1 MGSRHYSMTS
11 SPEALRVIWHWQENL
26 LSEKREEMTK
36 RKALGKGLSALIPE
50 ANRLGAEEGEFFQ
63 CPVEDIEPNPFQP
76 RQEFGGP
83 EFEELVKSVKE
94 KGILTPLLVS
104 KTGEGYR
111 LIAGERR
118 WRAAQKARLE
128 RVPVVVRETTPLE
141 SLELALVENIHR
153 KDLNPIEEAH
163 AYKRWLGDTKRT
175 QEALA
180 KRLSKDR
187 STVTNILRLL
197 NLPKALQDDI
207 INDRLSMGH
216 ARVLVGVKGSSEQ
229 KKLRDLIIKKA
240 LSVRQVEELVK
251 KKRKG
256 PKRKETI
263 KAEDAYY
270 FKTLADSLKRSL
282 GTKVDIKKSGR
293 QGSIVIYFYSDEE
306 LDRLLDL
313 LT

>member
-1 MGSRHYSMTS
+1 
-11 SPEALRVIWHWQENL
+11 
-26 LSEKREEMTK
+26 MTK
-36 RKALGKGLSALIPE
+36 RKALGKGLSALIPD

-63 CPVEDIEPNPFQP
+63 CPIVDIEPNPLQP

-83 EFEELVKSVKE
+83 AFEEMVNSVKE

-104 KTGEGYR
+104 KTAEGYR

-163 AYKRWLGDTKRT
+163 AYKKWLGDTKRT

-180 KRLSKDR
+180 KRLGKER
-187 STVTNILRLL
+187 STVTNLLRLL
-197 NLPKALQDDI
+197 NLPKVIQEDI
-207 INDRLSMGH
+207 IHERLSMGH
-216 ARVLVGVKGSSEQ
+216 ARVLAGVKGSAEQ
-229 KKLRDLIIKKA
+229 KKIRDLIIQKA

-251 KKRKG
+251 IKKKG
-256 PKRKETI
+256 PQRKKPI
-263 KAEDAYY
+263 KDEDAYY
-270 FKTLADSLKRSL
+270 FRTLADNLKRSL
-282 GTKVDIKKSGR
+282 GTKVDIRRHGK

-313 LT
+313 LS